1 MQLSSDL
8 DLRDLPVWERAAIV
22 LERADALAAGE
33 RFAFLTEIHPRAL
46 LSRLDQLRPGT
57 LTFEP
62 RRLGAGHWRI
72 DLVRVAHNGAKG
84 SAAAFVHNPLLA
96 KLGAETRRAFER
108 DLTEHQLRKGDTVVT
123 ENESRNFLGV
133 VTHGVLGIF
142 AGAGGRERLL
152 YHRFTYDLTGEIE
165 FLDGGLAVGK
175 TVVLSKSASVARIPY
190 ETVRAHI
197 EREPEFF
204 SGLAACCAQHART
217 LAQALTEQV
226 HQPIIARVSIALLAY
241 AAPER
246 GLHPALP
253 PLVHMT
259 QSQVAAAAGTVKEVA
274 ARAIAELERAG
285 AIRRER
291 GHIAFLD
298 RTKLLESIEQR

>member
-1 MQLSSDL
+1 MQPSTDL
-8 DLRDLPVWERAAIV
+8 DLRHLPVWERAAIV
-22 LERADALAAGE
+22 LDRADVLETGE

-46 LSRLDQLRPGT
+46 VSRLDQLRPGAFS
-57 LTFEP
+57 FEP
-62 RRLGAGHWRI
+62 RRIGAGHWRI
-72 DLVRVAHNGAKG
+72 DLRRVPAVSGKGA
-84 SAAAFVHNPLLA
+84 AAAFVRNPMLA
-96 KLGAETRRAFER
+96 RLSDETRRAFQR
-108 DLTEHQLRKGDTVVT
+108 DLTEHDLRKGDIVVN
-123 ENESRNFLGV
+123 ENEQRDFLGI
-133 VTHGVLGIF
+133 VTAGVLGIF
-142 AGAGGRERLL
+142 AGGGGRERLL

-175 TVVLSKSASVARIPY
+175 TVVLSKGASVARIPY

-197 EREPEFF
+197 ASEPEFF
-204 SGLAACCAQHART
+204 QGLAAYCAQYARA
-217 LAQALTEQV
+217 LAQSLTEQV
-226 HQPIIARVSIALLAY
+226 HQPILSRVAIALLPY

-253 PLVHMT
+253 PLVQMT

-291 GHIAFLD
+291 GHIAYLD
-298 RTKLLESIEQR
+298 RTKLLESID